1 MSNSGRSCWLQRW
14 VRRVSLLTV
23 VAVALLTI
31 SCSSCGGSSAGV
43 SSPQPT
49 PTSSPSSSSGPKI
62 YFVILEN
69 TSYSQIVGNGNMP
82 FLNSLITAHS
92 VADNYYANTH
102 PSIGNYFMLTTGQII
117 TNDDSFSGT
126 VSADNLVRELTAARK
141 SWRVYA
147 ESLPSA
153 GYLGDNSGAYVK
165 RHNPF
170 AYFTDVINN
179 AAQAQNIVPFT
190 QFSGALSGGTTADF
204 NYILPNQ
211 NNNMHDCPAGM
222 ITCTDVDKEKTADA
236 WLNANL
242 TPLLSNADFQQRGL
256 LIITWDEAVD
266 TDTTNGGGHIVT
278 VVAGPKA
285 KDAYRSTTF
294 YQHQSLLRLIC
305 EQLTC
310 PVKPGASA
318 SATQMNEFLR

>member
-1 MSNSGRSCWLQRW
+1 MTRSAAFALFVCI
-14 VRRVSLLTV
+14 S
-23 VAVALLTI
+23 VAITAGG
-31 SCSSCGGSSAGV
+31 CGGSGSGKSNPPLPPV
-43 SSPQPT
+43 PGI
-49 PTSSPSSSSGPKI
+49 PSSAPKI

-82 FLNSLITAHS
+82 FLNSLITSHS
-92 VADNYYANTH
+92 IADNYYANTH

-117 TNDDSFSGT
+117 TNDDSFSGM
-126 VSADNLVRELTAARK
+126 VSADNLVRELAGANR

-153 GYLGDNSGAYVK
+153 GYLGDHSGAYVK

-170 AYFTDVINN
+170 AYFTDVINSP
-179 AAQAQNIVPFT
+179 AQAQNIVPFT
-190 QFSGALSGGTTADF
+190 QFAGAVSGATTADF
-204 NYILPNQ
+204 NYLLPNQ

-222 ITCTDVDKEKTADA
+222 TTCTDVDKEKTADA

-242 TPLLSNADFQQRGL
+242 TPLLGSADFQQRGL

-278 VVAGPKA
+278 VLAGPRA

-294 YQHQSLLRLIC
+294 YQHQSLLRLVC
-305 EQLTC
+305 EQLSC

-318 SATQMNEFLR
+318 MAAPMNEFLR